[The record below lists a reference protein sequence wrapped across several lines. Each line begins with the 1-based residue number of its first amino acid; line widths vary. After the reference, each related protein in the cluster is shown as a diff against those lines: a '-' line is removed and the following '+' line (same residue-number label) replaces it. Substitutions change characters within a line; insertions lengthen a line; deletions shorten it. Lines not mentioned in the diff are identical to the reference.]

1 MSRMVGGSE
10 FYFQNIN
17 IATGKEW
24 ASLTAQQV
32 KNLPAVQE
40 TQRRRFDP
48 ESERSP
54 GGRNGNPLQYFC
66 PDSPL
71 DRGVWWITAQRVTR
85 VRHD

>member
-40 TQRRRFDP
+40 TQKTQVQSLGQKDP
-48 ESERSP
+48 LEREMVTQSTVSCLK
-54 GGRNGNPLQYFC
+54 NPMDIGAWQAT
-66 PDSPL
+66 
-71 DRGVWWITAQRVTR
+71 VQRVTKSWA
-85 VRHD
+85 